1 MADTFG
7 VIPPSPAAVR
17 AGPAVID
24 YPSSLKPAD
33 ASEEKIVRERLV
45 EGDPEA
51 LRDVYRLY
59 SRPVFGFLV
68 RFMGDRTAAE
78 DVQQQVFLEV
88 WEKAGRYDPERGSF
102 LTWIMTIARS
112 RAIDHGRKRVPEP
125 KDPERAARLI
135 DSDPPPDDGI
145 DEVVETWQFSQ
156 IIARLPEEEASLL
169 RYRFQ
174 GELSQTEIA
183 TKTGIPLGTIK
194 ARMVSALERL
204 RKMMEAE
211 A

>member
-1 MADTFG
+1 MT
-7 VIPPSPAAVR
+7 PPPAVAAS
-17 AGPAVID
+17 AGPAMID
-24 YPSSLKPAD
+24 CPAPVEAD
-33 ASEEKIVRERLV
+33 AASEETILRERLV

-59 SRPVFGFLV
+59 SRPVFGYLV
-68 RFMGDRTAAE
+68 RFMGDRAAAE
-78 DVQQQVFLEV
+78 DVQQQIFLEV
-88 WEKAGRYDPERGSF
+88 WEKAARFDPDRGSL

-112 RAIDHGRKRVPEP
+112 RAIDQARKKVPEP
-125 KDPERAARLI
+125 RDPERTARLI
-135 DSDPPPDDGI
+135 DSEPPRGDGI

-156 IIARLPEEEASLL
+156 ILARLPEEEAALL

-183 TKTGIPLGTIK
+183 TKTGIPLGTVK

-204 RKMMEAE
+204 RRMMEAE